1 MWKSPHDR
9 KLPDFGAR
17 VLIMGVLNVTRD
29 SFSDGGKFFSARDA
43 LAHAEEMAAAGAD
56 IIDVGAESTRP
67 GAKVVGEEEEM
78 EIVVSRI
85 AALRAE
91 LDIPISVDTYKPS
104 VALAAVEAGA
114 DIINDVYA
122 VRGSLACGAP
132 YPMAAAAAACGA
144 PIVVTCNDR
153 NARKE
158 GDFWARLKVSLR
170 SLIEETV
177 SAGVARGQIAADP
190 GVGFGKVPEE
200 NFEIVRRMGEL
211 RELGVPLLLGVS
223 RKSFIREVVG
233 PSIPALDAA
242 TAAISGYVAANFSA
256 DILRVHDVASS
267 VAAVRA
273 CSKLFKR
280 KTHG

>member
-29 SFSDGGKFFSARDA
+29 SFSDGGKFFSTRDA
-43 LAHAEEMAAAGAD
+43 LAHAEEMVAAGAD

-67 GAKVVGEEEEM
+67 GAKVVGEDEEM

-122 VRGSLACGAP
+122 VRGSRPC
-132 YPMAAAAAACGA
+132 
-144 PIVVTCNDR
+144 
-153 NARKE
+153 
-158 GDFWARLKVSLR
+158 
-170 SLIEETV
+170 
-177 SAGVARGQIAADP
+177 
-190 GVGFGKVPEE
+190 
-200 NFEIVRRMGEL
+200 
-211 RELGVPLLLGVS
+211 GVP
-223 RKSFIREVVG
+223 
-233 PSIPALDAA
+233 
-242 TAAISGYVAANFSA
+242 
-256 DILRVHDVASS
+256 
-267 VAAVRA
+267 
-273 CSKLFKR
+273 
-280 KTHG
+280 